1 MNKLKTRLA
10 AFVSG
15 EGFLG
20 TSMTALIIGVV
31 IAINVIVYSITNAFG
46 LYLYVPD
53 DYDMS
58 LSGATDAMFE
68 GLRPEEPVEIIFC
81 RDKALLDSGAI
92 DEVVAFYET
101 AKEFAERYPGLV
113 KIECVNL
120 ITKRNQDG
128 KIRNLD
134 EYRMELEDGSR
145 YPIYEVSVIFATKD
159 QHKVVTDIASAAFTY
174 DLESS
179 SSTYGQLTSYN
190 GEELLASMVSWVMT
204 EDHPTA
210 YFTTFHGETVDITFA
225 NMLTCAGYNINTID
239 LRSVE
244 MVPDDAGMV
253 VIYNPVKDFERAT
266 GGSGIYSEIEKL
278 DAYLKSGGSLY
289 VAVDPYVEK
298 MKVLEEFLAG
308 YGIVISEGEG
318 ENGTI
323 KNIVRD
329 SDNAV
334 TTDYF
339 TLISELAESE
349 LGGAVRE
356 DIAAYG
362 SLGVLMRE
370 TAALELSGNAK
381 PLLVS
386 SDAAETYAGG
396 VKTGSEGNYC
406 LAATAVTENENGSVS
421 RVVVVPSI
429 FLCAQDMLMTDG
441 YANRNFIYSL
451 FENLFGR
458 ENMPY
463 GCKTTLF
470 YTNGTLENLT
480 MQSARIYTAII
491 MTIPAALAI
500 VGAVIVI
507 RRKNR

>member
-1 MNKLKTRLA
+1 MNKFKTKLA
-10 AFVSG
+10 AFFRG
-15 EGFLG
+15 EGFVG
-20 TSMTALIIGVV
+20 SSMTALVIGVV
-31 IAINVIVYSITNAFG
+31 IAVNAIVYAFTTAFG

-53 DYDMS
+53 SYDMS
-58 LSGATDAMFE
+58 ISGATDALFAE
-68 GLRPEEPVEIIFC
+68 VKDSETVKVIFC
-81 RDKALLDSGAI
+81 RDMNVLENGAV
-92 DEVVAFYET
+92 DEVTAFYET
-101 AKEFAERYPGLV
+101 AKEFAERYPGFV
-113 KIECVNL
+113 EIECVNL

-128 KIRNLD
+128 DLCDLTKYQIELD
-134 EYRMELEDGSR
+134 DGTL
-145 YPIYEVSVIFATKD
+145 YPMYETSVVFVSEIS
-159 QHKVVTDIASAAFTY
+159 HKVVTDIASATCTY
-174 DLESS
+174 DTHNSA
-179 SSTYGQLTSYN
+179 TYGQLATYN
-190 GEELLASMVSWVMT
+190 GEEVFASMALWVLK

-210 YFTTFHGETVDITFA
+210 YFTTFHGEVVDVTFA
-225 NMLTCAGYNINTID
+225 NMLSCAGYNIDTID
-239 LRSVE
+239 LRSVD
-244 MVPDDAGMV
+244 MVPEDAGMV

-266 GGSGIYSEIEKL
+266 EGSGVYSEIEKL
-278 DAYLKSGGSLY
+278 DAYLGSGGSLY
-289 VAVDPYVEK
+289 VAIDPYVEK
-298 MKVLEEFLAG
+298 LSVLEAFLSDH
-308 YGIVISEGEG
+308 GITLSEAQG
-318 ENGTI
+318 ENGVV

-329 SDNAV
+329 SENAV